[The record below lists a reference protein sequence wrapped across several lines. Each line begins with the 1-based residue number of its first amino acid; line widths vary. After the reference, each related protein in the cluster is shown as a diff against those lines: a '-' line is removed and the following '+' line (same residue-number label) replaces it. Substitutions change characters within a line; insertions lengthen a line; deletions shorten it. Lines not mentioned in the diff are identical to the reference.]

1 MPFLKLDE
9 LDGCN
14 CFKSDNTPSPV
25 IIKGKEVQKLT
36 QQAQN
41 LKIVDKDETY
51 NLSFSIKGSTYDQM
65 YQENLKNARQA
76 LSENGHLEA
85 DFHHEPENPVDKNA
99 IAIYIKLVDKSLK
112 VGYVPGPRISQIS
125 KAITTND
132 IINCTITAI
141 TRRYIPSIQKNIYF
155 ADVSVLSRKK
165 FSNVDNEYY
174 YNKPQ

>member
-1 MPFLKLDE
+1 MGAIASKV
-9 LDGCN
+9 
-14 CFKSDNTPSPV
+14 TPSPV
-25 IIKGKEVQKLT
+25 IIKGKEVQELT

-65 YQENLKNARQA
+65 YQENLKNAQQA
-76 LSENGHLEA
+76 LCENGHLEA

-112 VGYVPGPRISQIS
+112 VGYVRGPRISQIS
-125 KAITTND
+125 KVITAND
-132 IINCTITAI
+132 IINCTITAV
-141 TRRYIPSIQKNIYF
+141 TRRYIPSIQNNIYF

-174 YNKPQ
+174 YNKLKPQ